1 MLLLPPL
8 LPRFVYNMGCSGSK
22 PTVEQMIS
30 AQLELQI
37 EQDRLLEENKIKLL
51 LLGAILWEIRIVVR
65 IVITHARIFI

>member
-1 MLLLPPL
+1 
-8 LPRFVYNMGCSGSK
+8 MGCKGSK

-37 EQDRLLEENKIKLL
+37 EQDRLMEENKIKLL